1 MVQLD
6 EEIDQL
12 INQFFTNQANDG
24 SWPYPFETGIS
35 TDCYMIILLRTL
47 ELNDE
52 VLVKGLVERI
62 VSKQE
67 KNGAWK
73 LFYDEEEGNLSATLE
88 AYYALLYSNYLDK
101 RDPNLQKAKRFI
113 LSKGG
118 LTKSHMFTKIML
130 AITGQYDWPFFPI
143 SVLAMLLPKSFSI
156 NLFDLS
162 VYGRANIVPILVL
175 ADAKFRMKTGQSPD
189 LSDLFLRRDDRL
201 FPESPILEPQEDSR
215 SFLSKIYQGIQL
227 LKDLPENFHSIA
239 LDRAKQYMIER
250 IELDGTFY
258 NYFSSTFL
266 MIFALLAQGHSK
278 RDPLINRAIQGLKSM
293 ICLIDGKWHCQY
305 TTATVWNTALI
316 SYVLQEAGVPNST
329 PEILRANHY
338 LLSRQHYKYGDWVI
352 HNPNITPGGWG
363 FSNFNTLHPDID
375 DTTAALRA
383 LRVDAIEDDKYREA
397 WNRGVNWIISMQNR
411 DGGWAAFEKNVNKE
425 ILNIIPVE
433 GGKDLLIDPSTVD
446 LTGRTLEFFG
456 NYTQLDKNDL
466 IIKRGR
472 DWLYQNQREDG
483 SWMGRWGVFIYGTW
497 AALTGLL
504 AVGVSPRE
512 TQAQRG
518 FKWLY
523 EIQNPDGGWGESCR
537 SDMVNHYVPL
547 KTSTRT
553 HTAWAL
559 DALIL
564 AEDKVTPEIHQG
576 INFLLNNQIESWTTA
591 YPKGSGMAG
600 AFYIDYHSYEYV
612 WPLLTLAHYKK
623 KFNPL

>member
-1 MVQLD
+1 
-6 EEIDQL
+6 
-12 INQFFTNQANDG
+12 
-24 SWPYPFETGIS
+24 
-35 TDCYMIILLRTL
+35 MIILLRTL

-52 VLVKGLVERI
+52 DLVKGLVERI

-67 KNGAWK
+67 QNGAWK
-73 LFYDEEEGNLSATLE
+73 LFFDEEEGNITATME
-88 AYYALLYSNYLDK
+88 AYYALLYSGYLDK
-101 RDPNLQKAKRFI
+101 RDPNMQKAKQFI

-118 LTKSHMFTKIML
+118 LTQGHMFTKIML
-130 AITGQYDWPFFPI
+130 AITGQYEWPYFPI

-162 VYGRANIVPILVL
+162 VAGRANIVPILIL
-175 ADAKFRMKTGQSPD
+175 ADAKFSMKTDQSPD
-189 LSDLFLRRDDRL
+189 LSDLYMRDDRFL
-201 FPESPILEPQEDSR
+201 PDASIIESQEDYR
-215 SFLSKIYQGIQL
+215 SILSEINHGIQM
-227 LKDLPENFHSIA
+227 LKELPENLHSTA
-239 LDRAKQYMIER
+239 LNRAKQYMIKR
-250 IELDGTFY
+250 IEPDGTFY

-266 MIFALLAQGHSK
+266 MIFALLALGYSK
-278 RDPLINRAIQGLKSM
+278 RDPLINHAIQGLNSM
-293 ICLIDGKWHCQY
+293 ICVIDGKLHCQY

-316 SYVLQEAGVPNST
+316 SYVLQEAGIPNST
-329 PEILRANHY
+329 DEIQRANHY
-338 LLSRQHYKYGDWVI
+338 LLSRQHYKFGDWVL

-363 FSNFNTLHPDID
+363 FSNLNTINPDID

-383 LRVDAIEDDKYREA
+383 IRTSAIEDDNYRKA
-397 WNRGVNWIISMQNR
+397 WDRGVNWILSMQNS

-425 ILNIIPVE
+425 ILNMIPVE
-433 GGKDLLIDPSTVD
+433 GGKNLLIDPSTVD

-456 NYTQLDKNDL
+456 NYTQMDKNDP
-466 IIKRGR
+466 IIKRGV
-472 DWLYQNQREDG
+472 DWLSQNQREDG
-483 SWMGRWGVFIYGTW
+483 SWIGRWGVFIYGTW

-512 TQAQRG
+512 TNVQRG
-518 FKWLY
+518 LNWLY

-537 SDMVNHYVPL
+537 SDIVNHYVPL

-564 AEDKVTPEIHQG
+564 AANEVTPEINQG
-576 INFLLNNQIESWTTA
+576 IKFLINNQVKDWTPS

-623 KFNPL
+623 KFHPL

>member
-1 MVQLD
+1 
-6 EEIDQL
+6 
-12 INQFFTNQANDG
+12 
-24 SWPYPFETGIS
+24 
-35 TDCYMIILLRTL
+35 MIILLRTL

-52 VLVKGLVERI
+52 DLVKGLVERI

-67 KNGAWK
+67 QNGAWK
-73 LFYDEEEGNLSATLE
+73 LFFDEEEGNITATME
-88 AYYALLYSNYLDK
+88 AYYALLYSGYLDK
-101 RDPNLQKAKRFI
+101 RDPNMQKAKQFI

-118 LTKSHMFTKIML
+118 LTQGHMFTKIML
-130 AITGQYDWPFFPI
+130 AITGQYEWPYFPI

-162 VYGRANIVPILVL
+162 VAGRANIVPILIL
-175 ADAKFRMKTGQSPD
+175 ADAKFSMKTDQSPD
-189 LSDLFLRRDDRL
+189 LSDLYMRDDRFL
-201 FPESPILEPQEDSR
+201 PDASIIESQEDYR
-215 SFLSKIYQGIQL
+215 SILSEINHGIQM
-227 LKDLPENFHSIA
+227 LKELPENLHSTA
-239 LDRAKQYMIER
+239 LNRAKQYMIKR
-250 IELDGTFY
+250 IEPDGTFY

-266 MIFALLAQGHSK
+266 MIFALLALGYSK
-278 RDPLINRAIQGLKSM
+278 RDPLINHAIQGLNSM
-293 ICLIDGKWHCQY
+293 ICVIDGKMHCQY

-316 SYVLQEAGVPNST
+316 SYVLQEAGIPNST
-329 PEILRANHY
+329 DEIQRANHY
-338 LLSRQHYKYGDWVI
+338 LLSRQHYKFGDWVL

-363 FSNFNTLHPDID
+363 FSNLNTINPDID

-383 LRVDAIEDDKYREA
+383 IRTSAIEDDNYRKA
-397 WNRGVNWIISMQNR
+397 WDRGVNWILSMQNS

-425 ILNIIPVE
+425 ILNMIPVE
-433 GGKDLLIDPSTVD
+433 GGKNLLIDPSTVD

-456 NYTQLDKNDL
+456 NYTQMDKNDP
-466 IIKRGR
+466 IIKRGV
-472 DWLYQNQREDG
+472 DWLNQNQREDG
-483 SWMGRWGVFIYGTW
+483 SWIGRWGVFIYGTW

-512 TQAQRG
+512 TNVQRG
-518 FKWLY
+518 LNWLY

-537 SDMVNHYVPL
+537 SDIVNHYVPL

-564 AEDKVTPEIHQG
+564 AANEVTPEINQG
-576 INFLLNNQIESWTTA
+576 IKFLINNQVKDWTPS

-623 KFNPL
+623 KFHPL

>member
-1 MVQLD
+1 
-6 EEIDQL
+6 
-12 INQFFTNQANDG
+12 
-24 SWPYPFETGIS
+24 
-35 TDCYMIILLRTL
+35 MIILLRTL

-52 VLVKGLVERI
+52 DLVKGLVERI

-67 KNGAWK
+67 QNGAWK
-73 LFYDEEEGNLSATLE
+73 LFFDEEEGNITATME
-88 AYYALLYSNYLDK
+88 AYYALLYSGYLDK
-101 RDPNLQKAKRFI
+101 RDPNMQKAKQFI

-118 LTKSHMFTKIML
+118 LTQGHMFTKIML
-130 AITGQYDWPFFPI
+130 AITGQYEWPYFPI

-162 VYGRANIVPILVL
+162 VAGRANIVPILIL
-175 ADAKFRMKTGQSPD
+175 ADAKFSMKTDQSPD
-189 LSDLFLRRDDRL
+189 LSDLYMRDDRFL
-201 FPESPILEPQEDSR
+201 PDASIIESQEDYR
-215 SFLSKIYQGIQL
+215 SILSEINHGIQM
-227 LKDLPENFHSIA
+227 LKELPENLHSTA
-239 LDRAKQYMIER
+239 LNRAKQYMIKR
-250 IELDGTFY
+250 IEPDGTFY

-266 MIFALLAQGHSK
+266 MIFALLALGYSK
-278 RDPLINRAIQGLKSM
+278 RDPLINHAIQGLNSM
-293 ICLIDGKWHCQY
+293 ICVIDGKMHCQY

-316 SYVLQEAGVPNST
+316 SYVLQEAGIPNST
-329 PEILRANHY
+329 DEIQRANHY
-338 LLSRQHYKYGDWVI
+338 LLSRQHYKFGDWVL

-363 FSNFNTLHPDID
+363 FSNLNTINPDID

-383 LRVDAIEDDKYREA
+383 IRTSAIEDDNYRKA
-397 WNRGVNWIISMQNR
+397 WDRGVNWILSMQNS

-425 ILNIIPVE
+425 ILNMIPVE
-433 GGKDLLIDPSTVD
+433 GGKNLLIDPSTVD

-456 NYTQLDKNDL
+456 NYTQMDKNDP
-466 IIKRGR
+466 IIKRGV
-472 DWLYQNQREDG
+472 DWLSQNQREDG
-483 SWMGRWGVFIYGTW
+483 SWIGRWGVFIYGTW

-512 TQAQRG
+512 TNVQRG
-518 FKWLY
+518 LNWLY

-537 SDMVNHYVPL
+537 SDIVNHYVPL

-564 AEDKVTPEIHQG
+564 AANEVTPEINQG
-576 INFLLNNQIESWTTA
+576 IKFLINNQVKDWTPS

-623 KFNPL
+623 KFHPL

>member
-1 MVQLD
+1 
-6 EEIDQL
+6 
-12 INQFFTNQANDG
+12 
-24 SWPYPFETGIS
+24 
-35 TDCYMIILLRTL
+35 MIILLRTL

-52 VLVKGLVERI
+52 DLVKSLVERI

-67 KNGAWK
+67 QNGAWK
-73 LFYDEEEGNLSATLE
+73 LFFDEEDGNITTTME
-88 AYYALLYSNYLDK
+88 AYYALLYSGYLDK
-101 RDPNLQKAKRFI
+101 RDPDMQKAKQFI

-118 LTKSHMFTKIML
+118 LTQVHMFTKIML
-130 AITGQYDWPFFPI
+130 AITGQYEWPYFPI

-162 VYGRANIVPILVL
+162 VAGRANIVPILIL
-175 ADAKFRMKTGQSPD
+175 ADAKFSMKTDQSPD
-189 LSDLFLRRDDRL
+189 LSDLYMRDDRFL
-201 FPESPILEPQEDSR
+201 PDASIIESQEDYR
-215 SFLSKIYQGIQL
+215 SILSEINHGIQM
-227 LKDLPENFHSIA
+227 LKELPENLHSTA
-239 LDRAKQYMIER
+239 LNRAKQYMIKR
-250 IELDGTFY
+250 IEPDGTFY

-266 MIFALLAQGHSK
+266 MIFALLALGYSK
-278 RDPLINRAIQGLKSM
+278 RDPLINHAIQGLNSM
-293 ICLIDGKWHCQY
+293 ICVINGKLHCQY

-316 SYVLQEAGVPNST
+316 SYVLQEAGIPNST
-329 PEILRANHY
+329 DEIQRANHY

-363 FSNFNTLHPDID
+363 FSNLNTINPDID

-383 LRVDAIEDDKYREA
+383 IRTSAIEDDNYRKA
-397 WNRGVNWIISMQNR
+397 WDRGVNWILSMQNS

-425 ILNIIPVE
+425 ILNMIPVE
-433 GGKDLLIDPSTVD
+433 GGKNLLIDPSTVD

-456 NYTQLDKNDL
+456 NYTQIDKNDP
-466 IIKRGR
+466 IIKRGV
-472 DWLYQNQREDG
+472 DWLSQNQREDG
-483 SWMGRWGVFIYGTW
+483 SWIGRWGVFIYGTW

-512 TQAQRG
+512 TNVQRG
-518 FKWLY
+518 LNWLY

-537 SDMVNHYVPL
+537 SDIVNHYVPL

-564 AEDKVTPEIHQG
+564 AANEVTPEINQG
-576 INFLLNNQIESWTTA
+576 IKFLINNQVKDWTPS

-623 KFNPL
+623 KFHPL